1 MLRNLGVGRLV
12 GLILLGV
19 CSASGSWLRA
29 QDARSLDRG
38 IGPGTTQNDGGDQ
51 PRERLDRRSLTRPD
65 LRADSVDNAGQPVDP
80 QVEALLEKW
89 SQRTKEIKRLQGRH
103 VRMTREFSFGTESV
117 AQGQFYVETPD
128 KGRIDVEPY
137 DKKLKPGATI
147 ERVGPNRQKVELT
160 VKSDSMHSR
169 WICDGNEIK
178 VIDDDHKT
186 YDAVKIPP
194 NQRGENIMD
203 GPLPFLFGMPPEKA
217 KARYWFK
224 YLGQDPKNGGYAIE
238 VKPKLKQDAVDW
250 SLARLLLD
258 RKTFLPMDV
267 ILTNAAGSTE
277 TEYRFGDL
285 QINRIRF
292 IFWTDPFNPSLAI
305 YGYKRSVHNV
315 GPGGPGAEP
324 IVANKMPSLIGMPYK
339 TVKEKLESLGHHV
352 TLERGDPAT
361 APEQV
366 FHVEQQ
372 RPAANTPLKP
382 HSDIVLKLY
391 VRMDPKQIQQPQQL
405 QNSSPVIRT
414 DYRNDGG
421 NDRPNDTGNQL
432 QRTVAKPQDGQ

>member
-1 MLRNLGVGRLV
+1 
-12 GLILLGV
+12 
-19 CSASGSWLRA
+19 
-29 QDARSLDRG
+29 
-38 IGPGTTQNDGGDQ
+38 
-51 PRERLDRRSLTRPD
+51 
-65 LRADSVDNAGQPVDP
+65 
-80 QVEALLEKW
+80 
-89 SQRTKEIKRLQGRH
+89 
-103 VRMTREFSFGTESV
+103 
-117 AQGQFYVETPD
+117 
-128 KGRIDVEPY
+128 
-137 DKKLKPGATI
+137 
-147 ERVGPNRQKVELT
+147 
-160 VKSDSMHSR
+160 
-169 WICDGNEIK
+169 
-178 VIDDDHKT
+178 
-186 YDAVKIPP
+186 
-194 NQRGENIMD
+194 
-203 GPLPFLFGMPPEKA
+203 
-217 KARYWFK
+217 
-224 YLGQDPKNGGYAIE
+224 
-238 VKPKLKQDAVDW
+238 
-250 SLARLLLD
+250 
-258 RKTFLPMDV
+258 MDV

-315 GPGGPGAEP
+315 GPAGPGAEP

-372 RPAANTPLKP
+372 RPEENTPLKP

-405 QNSSPVIRT
+405 QSSPPVIRT

-421 NDRPNDTGNQL
+421 NEGRNDRPNDTGNQL
-432 QRTVAKPQDGQ
+432 QRTVGKPQDGQ